1 MKTRQKVE
9 ILLKTMFS
17 LPDMENV
24 GSVTIDKSV
33 VKGKSEPILSYSK
46 NKSTSAA

>member
-1 MKTRQKVE
+1 
-9 ILLKTMFS
+9 MFS

-24 GSVTIDKSV
+24 ASVTIDKSV
-33 VKGKSEPILSYSK
+33 VKGKSEPIISYSK